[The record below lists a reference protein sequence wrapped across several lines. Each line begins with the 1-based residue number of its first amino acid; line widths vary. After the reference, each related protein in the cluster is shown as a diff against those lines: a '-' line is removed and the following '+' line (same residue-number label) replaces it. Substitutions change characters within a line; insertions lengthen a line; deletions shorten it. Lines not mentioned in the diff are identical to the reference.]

1 MSQPRSFEAGFSLL
15 PSHLQGRGEEPRRW
29 LPVVEAH
36 PPVRGTARMTVVTLP
51 AEIDVGNAHRLGE
64 DLQAAF
70 ASGATTVVA
79 DMRAT
84 EFCDSG
90 GIRALVLAARR
101 GAADGAELRV
111 VPSARVLRVMTVM
124 GLDCWLK
131 LYPSL
136 NEALAVESVL
146 NGDTRYG

>member
-1 MSQPRSFEAGFSLL
+1 MVEAQP
-15 PSHLQGRGEEPRRW
+15 QGRGA
-29 LPVVEAH
+29 V
-36 PPVRGTARMTVVTLP
+36 RMTVITLP

-79 DMRAT
+79 DMTAT
-84 EFCDSG
+84 AFCDSG
-90 GIRALVLAARR
+90 GIRELVQAAKR

-136 NEALAVESVL
+136 HEALATL
-146 NGDTRYG
+146 PGGDRE

>member
-1 MSQPRSFEAGFSLL
+1 
-15 PSHLQGRGEEPRRW
+15 
-29 LPVVEAH
+29 
-36 PPVRGTARMTVVTLP
+36 MTVVTLP

-79 DMRAT
+79 DMTAT
-84 EFCDSG
+84 AFCDSG
-90 GIRALVLAARR
+90 GIRELVQAAKR
-101 GAADGAELRV
+101 GAAGGAELRV